1 MASKISKTLPSLS
14 KCKTYQD
21 QLMLIKI
28 WPKSTNRQG
37 QALVLSI
44 EDEALDAALEI
55 DESDI
60 SKENGVDFITD
71 HLNRLF
77 KKVSTVTKYQALEA
91 FVTFKK
97 PANMSKQ
104 AYLIELDTRLFIK
117 LKRRYRRLSMIIYY
131 TLNNHWSFLYIG

>member
-1 MASKISKTLPSLS
+1 
-14 KCKTYQD
+14 
-21 QLMLIKI
+21 MLIKI
-28 WPKSTNRQG
+28 WPKLTNRQG
-37 QALVLSI
+37 LALVLSI
-44 EDEALDAALEI
+44 EDEALDAAIEI

-104 AYLIELDTRLFIK
+104 TYLIELDKRLFIK
-117 LKRRYRRLSMIIYY
+117 LKRRHRRLSMIIYY
-131 TLNNHWSFLYIG
+131 TLNNHWSFVYIG